1 MKRPDWCPAL
11 LGNFRG
17 RPDRGVS
24 LERYARLA
32 HNYESAT
39 TRIRG
44 VRRRAI
50 ELLAPSLGE
59 TVFDIACGAGA
70 MLPELASHVG
80 PKGHVIGVEQSPAM
94 AALARKAIG
103 GIHQAELLVTPVE
116 SFIAPQTADA
126 LLFIYA
132 HDVQQNQAAL
142 ANAFAQARPGA
153 RVVVAGLCLLPW
165 WGLPINAWVL
175 WGARHYLTTWHGLRS
190 PWHRLLGWCPDLKI
204 VHHFHHGTTYLA
216 WGTVAP
222 LPTHIQKQGRR

>member
-1 MKRPDWCPAL
+1 MKRPDWRTAL

-17 RPDRGVS
+17 SPDRGVS

-32 HNYESAT
+32 HDYESAT
-39 TRIRG
+39 TRIRE
-44 VRRRAI
+44 VRRCAI

-70 MLPELASHVG
+70 MLPELASRVG
-80 PKGHVIGVEQSPAM
+80 PKGRVIGVEQSPAM

-103 GIHQAELLVTPVE
+103 GIRQAELLVAPVE

-204 VHHFHHGTTYLA
+204 VHRFHRGTTYLA
-216 WGTVAP
+216 LGTVAP
-222 LPTHIQKQGRR
+222 FPTHIQKQGRR